1 MSLMGGD
8 VSQTKDNCGYSWLN
22 GAMQYRNL
30 DNQMLLGHQIK
41 AEVVGYHKNGNM
53 RFRCPV
59 VDGGLHG
66 ICFIWH
72 DTGSLESRT
81 LYFRGISLF
90 TQTNIDKGSDTVTA
104 QDIINIKNA
113 TARRECLE
121 EFGYERFLVELK
133 HDVIDKKED
142 YELVKIDWHKEE
154 EPIYL
159 VKVKCPSTG
168 AYYTLRVPPK
178 VVTVKEAVAWTFNMN
193 DSEYAPLTET

>member
-8 VSQTKDNCGYSWLN
+8 VSQTKDNGGYSWLN

-30 DNQMLLGHQIK
+30 DNQKLLGHEIK
-41 AEVVGYHKNGNM
+41 AEVVGYYKNGNM

-59 VDGGLHG
+59 VEGGLHG

-72 DTGSLESRT
+72 DTGRLESRT

-90 TQTNIDKGSDTVTA
+90 KQAGIDKGSDTVTA

-113 TARRECLE
+113 TARRECLK
-121 EFGYERFLVELK
+121 EFGYERFLAELK

-142 YELVKIDWHKEE
+142 YELVKVNWHREE
-154 EPIYL
+154 EPICL

-168 AYYTLRVPPK
+168 AFYTLRVPPTTK
-178 VVTVKEAVAWTFNMN
+178 TVKEGVAWTFGVGEK
-193 DSEYAPLTET
+193 EYLPEQES